1 MSDIVLTTKDKADKK
16 TAFKI
21 LLEFKKSDDI
31 TEYDL
36 DRLLNYFA
44 PPIPKKPKTPMEWV
58 ARAAAKKDVRDFLN
72 YIHVK
77 DRIPYASDGHRLHK
91 GNEVNLPDGVYD
103 PKTLIEVNTHNEW
116 HTFKRLIDECPIS
129 DSDLWKE
136 TKISSLPTKYVNSA
150 VQVFFDWPD
159 VEPDI
164 SFNVQYVLDAVGDSK
179 IVDHAYIGRGNM
191 FIKNPLGMARINGIR
206 QKPFKG
212 GNND

>member
-44 PPIPKKPKTPMEWV
+44 PPIPKNPKTVMEWV
-58 ARAAAKKDVRDFLN
+58 ARAAGKKHVRDFLN
-72 YIHVK
+72 YVHVK
-77 DRIPYASDGHRLHK
+77 DAICYASNGHRLHK
-91 GNEVNLPDGVYD
+91 GVEVKWPDGVYD
-103 PKTLIEVNTHNEW
+103 PKTLITVNTHNEW
-116 HTFKRLIDECPIS
+116 ELFQRLMVKCPNS
-129 DSDLWKE
+129 DSNLWKE

-164 SFNVQYVLDAVGDSK
+164 SFNAQYVLDAVGDSK

-191 FIKNPLGMARINGIR
+191 FIENRFGMALINGIS

-212 GNND
+212 GNNA